1 MRNLQSTAKA
11 LRSPKI
17 EVLKR
22 PDYFPSENN
31 KGVAFAVGSMK
42 DHMTNEGWQIMQA
55 LENQGFTL
63 CGNKLTINE
72 IDTNRI
78 LESTKPDIVVL
89 QDKREWDLER
99 NDFRDKS
106 DTFKNISELKNRSDI
121 FKLTILKDAHQKPEY
136 HRHSADEIN
145 CHAWIVYYHPV
156 IVKE

>member
-1 MRNLQSTAKA
+1 
-11 LRSPKI
+11 
-17 EVLKR
+17 
-22 PDYFPSENN
+22 
-31 KGVAFAVGSMK
+31 FAVGSMK

-106 DTFKNISELKNRSDI
+106 DTFKNISELK
-121 FKLTILKDAHQKPEY
+121 
-136 HRHSADEIN
+136 
-145 CHAWIVYYHPV
+145 
-156 IVKE
+156 